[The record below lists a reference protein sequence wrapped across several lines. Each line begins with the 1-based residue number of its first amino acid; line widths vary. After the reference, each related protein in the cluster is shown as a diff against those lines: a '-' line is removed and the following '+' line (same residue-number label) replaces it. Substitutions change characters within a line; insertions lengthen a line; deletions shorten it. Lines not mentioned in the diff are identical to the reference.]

1 MFLCVFFVCM
11 CFFFVCVC
19 VFFFLCVCVC
29 VCVCVFCVRMCVCVF
44 FFWCVCVCVFL
55 CVFVF
60 FWCVCVCVDRLKR
73 RKTSKRRGTQKAH
86 RAVSNEALYGFLR
99 VSGLIN
105 QTYLPEELVGC
116 DVETLFLCSG
126 LPFVLEKLLFPS
138 VLVKKEGIMSCMK
151 TLSVS

>member
-1 MFLCVFFVCM
+1 MFLCVFFVYVF
-11 CFFFVCVC
+11 FFFVCVC
-19 VFFFLCVCVC
+19 VFFFFVC
-29 VCVCVFCVRMCVCVF
+29 VCVCVFVFFVCVCVFVCFFFGVCVCVF
-44 FFWCVCVCVFL
+44 FCVCLFFL
-55 CVFVF
+55 
-60 FWCVCVCVDRLKR
+60 VCVCVDRLKR

>member
-1 MFLCVFFVCM
+1 MCFFCVCVFFL
-11 CFFFVCVC
+11 CVC
-19 VFFFLCVCVC
+19 VFFFCVCVC
-29 VCVCVFCVRMCVCVF
+29 VCVCLCFLCAYVCLCVF
-44 FFWCVCVCVFL
+44 FLVCVCVCVCVFL

-60 FWCVCVCVDRLKR
+60 FGVCVCVDRLKR